1 MSKVKLPPRPS
12 SVAIESPS
20 TSISQ
25 IRSMLK
31 QGKQD
36 IAPHIPFL
44 DDRLE
49 EVQFPEDRLLPM
61 NMLFSGKGHTPNL
74 KYLRQHLIHQGRL
87 TQEAALALIR
97 QARDLF
103 KNEPNLL
110 TVYAP
115 VVIIGDV
122 HGQFYDL
129 LNVMD
134 IPSINTL
141 NDIMQINRFT
151 EPGNSGPLTDILWSD
166 PINDWDEDD
175 PDWDD
180 HPFQLPDF
188 QDGMSYSLPYLLEH
202 CVKIL
207 QELVIAIKDDKEM
220 SIEDIANDAKLKQK
234 TEILLNKS
242 AQIREQHEEYR
253 KVLSPDYHKNM
264 SKFEKALRGDK
275 QNEQYPTPEM
285 VASRQKNHIGL
296 LKRGASSPALLQRI
310 QRDQSFL
317 SDRSSIKKTT
327 ASQITP
333 IEIQEINSTTQTKP
347 NMKRQQTKTFQPRNK
362 K

>member
-134 IPSINTL
+134 MLGNPTKTQYLFLGDYVDRGDYS
-141 NDIMQINRFT
+141 T
-151 EPGNSGPLTDILWSD
+151 EIV
-166 PINDWDEDD
+166 
-175 PDWDD
+175 
-180 HPFQLPDF
+180 F
-188 QDGMSYSLPYLLEH
+188 YLLAH
-202 CVKIL
+202 KICYPNR
-207 QELVIAIKDDKEM
+207 VFM
-220 SIEDIANDAKLKQK
+220 
-234 TEILLNKS
+234 
-242 AQIREQHEEYR
+242 
-253 KVLSPDYHKNM
+253 
-264 SKFEKALRGDK
+264 LRG
-275 QNEQYPTPEM
+275 
-285 VASRQKNHIGL
+285 NHETRL
-296 LKRGASSPALLQRI
+296 
-310 QRDQSFL
+310 
-317 SDRSSIKKTT
+317 
-327 ASQITP
+327 
-333 IEIQEINSTTQTKP
+333 
-347 NMKRQQTKTFQPRNK
+347 M
-362 K
+362 